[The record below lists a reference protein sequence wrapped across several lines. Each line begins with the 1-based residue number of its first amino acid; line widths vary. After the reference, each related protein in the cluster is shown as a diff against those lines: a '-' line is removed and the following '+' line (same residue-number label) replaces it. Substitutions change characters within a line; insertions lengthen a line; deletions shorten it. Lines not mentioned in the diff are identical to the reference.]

1 MSEAEGLREMGP
13 GIAVVLRALLRDRT
27 IFLAAVFLVVLVVS
41 AILADVVA
49 PYDPNFITLRNRNAP
64 PMTPGSGTVPHL
76 LGTDQLGR
84 DILSR
89 IIHGARVSLLVAFF
103 GVLLSAGFG
112 VLMGL
117 TAGYMRGR
125 TDDLIMR
132 LVDLQMGFPFL
143 LFAMFVL
150 YAIGPGFMNLVL
162 LLAIGRWPVYARV
175 ARGMALSIREAPY
188 VEAARALGASPA
200 RAMFTHVLPNMA
212 SPLLVLGTL
221 EIAKLILAESTLSF
235 IGLGI
240 QPPEF
245 SWGVMIASGLDHFRS
260 AWWLVAFPGIAILL
274 TALSSNLL
282 AGWVRAVSD
291 PVHRWRWLS
300 DPQKGRALAAAAAAD
315 RETGP

>member
-1 MSEAEGLREMGP
+1 MADAEGYKARRP
-13 GIAVVLRALLRDRT
+13 GAGVVLRALLRDKT
-27 IFLAAVFLVVLVVS
+27 IFLAAAFLVLL
-41 AILADVVA
+41 ILAAVFADFVA
-49 PYDPNFITLRNRNAP
+49 PYDPNLITLRNRNAP
-64 PMTPGSGTVPHL
+64 PMAPGSGIVPHL

-89 IIHGARVSLLVAFF
+89 IVHGARVSLLVAFF
-103 GVLLSAGFG
+103 GVLLSSVVG

-117 TAGYMRGR
+117 IAGYMRGR
-125 TDDLIMR
+125 LDDLIMR

-150 YAIGPGFMNLVL
+150 YAIGPGFMNLVV

-188 VEAARALGASPA
+188 VEAARALGASPV
-200 RAMFTHVLPNMA
+200 RAMFAHVLPNMT

-240 QPPEF
+240 QPPEV
-245 SWGVMIASGLDHFRS
+245 SWGVMIATGLDHFRS
-260 AWWLVAFPGIAILL
+260 AWWLVTFPGIAILL
-274 TALSSNLL
+274 TALSANLL
-282 AGWVRAVSD
+282 AGWARAISD
-291 PVHRWRWLS
+291 PIHRWRWLQT
-300 DPQKGRALAAAAAAD
+300 PHKGTALPAATAGHQAA
-315 RETGP
+315 R

>member
-1 MSEAEGLREMGP
+1 MQADDTRLAGP
-13 GIAVVLRALLRDRT
+13 GLGVFLRALLRDRT
-27 IFLAAVFLVVLVVS
+27 TLLAAGFLVVL
-41 AILADVVA
+41 LAAAVLAEFVA
-49 PYDPNFITLRNRNAP
+49 PYDPTYVNLRMRNSP
-64 PMTPGSGTVPHL
+64 PFTPGTGLVPHL

-89 IIHGARVSLLVAFF
+89 IIFGARVSLLVALF
-103 GVLLSAGFG
+103 GVVLSASVG
-112 VLMGL
+112 VAMGL
-117 TAGYMRGR
+117 VAGYTRGR
-125 TDDLIMR
+125 TDDVIMR

-150 YAIGPGFMNLVL
+150 YAIGPGFVNVVL

-188 VEAARALGASPA
+188 VEAARALGSSSS
-200 RAMFTHVLPNMA
+200 RAMYRHVLPNMA
-212 SPLLVLGTL
+212 SPLMVLATL

-260 AWWLVAFPGIAILL
+260 AWWLVTFPGLAILV
-274 TALSSNLL
+274 TALSANLL

-300 DPQKGRALAAAAAAD
+300 APRGLSRDVPEALAD
-315 RETGP
+315 LKDGR